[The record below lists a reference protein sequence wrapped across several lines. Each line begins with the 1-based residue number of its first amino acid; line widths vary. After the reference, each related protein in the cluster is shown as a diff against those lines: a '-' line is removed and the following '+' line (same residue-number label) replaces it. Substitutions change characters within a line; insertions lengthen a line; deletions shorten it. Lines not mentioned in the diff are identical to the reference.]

1 MIWEIY
7 GIVNKVAG
15 SIESGQPSGVIWW
28 YRRGDEKNS
37 LSLYQMNKILKL
49 FGNVSSLVWIQTNA
63 IMMWFALCSI
73 RFFSLSLFFC
83 IVIRLVIFTGVYAF
97 TIQMDIKPFAAD
109 NNENQTNSLERNHL
123 NAHFSFHCA
132 PHLAPVLLY
141 TQEMRFKFYL
151 MLAYSAKVKFSKLF
165 RTMRGVAVAAIF
177 LSTFFSFFFF
187 SP

>member
-1 MIWEIY
+1 MDSDECHNDVIC
-7 GIVNKVAG
+7 IVFH
-15 SIESGQPSGVIWW
+15 
-28 YRRGDEKNS
+28 S
-37 LSLYQMNKILKL
+37 L
-49 FGNVSSLVWIQTNA
+49 
-63 IMMWFALCSI
+63 
-73 RFFSLSLFFC
+73 FSLSLFFC

-97 TIQMDIKPFAAD
+97 TIQTDIKPFAAD

-177 LSTFFSFFFF
+177 LSTFFSSSSFRHKTKLRKLIHANEIG
-187 SP
+187 